1 MDLPCL
7 KHSFETLRPLMK
19 VLNRSNREDTR
30 AGSWSRIYVM
40 STILL
45 YNNDNIL
52 PRNQSS

>member
-7 KHSFETLRPLMK
+7 KHSFETSRPLMK